1 LFFAVTARPFERR
14 PFLTGAIAMAAHD
27 TPAHSG
33 ASLSLERIH
42 PYENRG
48 MAVVSNALDVDG
60 RIDDRYSA
68 YHDDLVPGLAWS
80 AVIEAESYAVIVE
93 DPDAPMAEP
102 FVHWMVWNIP
112 GQAIEIPAGLS
123 RSAHPPE
130 LPGAVQGRNSGG
142 GHGWH
147 GTKPPVGHGV
157 HHYHFQ
163 VFAVNRTPPGTAALS
178 GWGEVGMLRS

>member
-1 LFFAVTARPFERR
+1 
-14 PFLTGAIAMAAHD
+14 MAAHD